1 MIFNIIILIFIL
13 LAFVIVVSLV
23 NLYIDRFRI
32 SRMTE
37 KFTDYASVLEYHM
50 IKAYDII
57 YKDRILIYSLEA
69 TKVNDKEFNIIT
81 KDFVY
86 LVLKFLG
93 PSLKDQFIELYGNED
108 TLIFNIVEYFN
119 NKVEKDEIREK
130 AKENLFTENEKKLF

>member
-1 MIFNIIILIFIL
+1 MFNIIILIL
-13 LAFVIVVSLV
+13 VVFSFMIITALV
-23 NLYIDRFRI
+23 NMYMDRFRL

-37 KFTDYASVLEYHM
+37 KFSDYITVLEYHLT
-50 IKAYDII
+50 KAYDII

-69 TKVNDKEFNIIT
+69 TKVNDKEFNTIS

-93 PSLKDQFIELYGNED
+93 PSLKDQFVELYGNEE
-108 TLIFNIVEYFN
+108 TFIFNIVEYFN

>member
-1 MIFNIIILIFIL
+1 M
-13 LAFVIVVSLV
+13 
-23 NLYIDRFRI
+23 DRFRL

-37 KFTDYASVLEYHM
+37 KFTDYITVLEYHLT
-50 IKAYDII
+50 KAYDII

-69 TKVNDKEFNIIT
+69 TKVDDKEFNIIS

-93 PSLKDQFIELYGNED
+93 PSLKDQFVELYGNEE
-108 TLIFNIVEYFN
+108 TFIFNIVEYFN
-119 NKVEKDEIREK
+119 SKIEKDEIREK